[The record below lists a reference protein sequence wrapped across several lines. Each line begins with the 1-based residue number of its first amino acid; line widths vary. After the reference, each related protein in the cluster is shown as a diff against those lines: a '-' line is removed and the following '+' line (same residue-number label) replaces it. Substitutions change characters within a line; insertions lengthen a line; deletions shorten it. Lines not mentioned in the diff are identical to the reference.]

1 MRLLSRLSVL
11 WRDVFGSREI
21 DRQMDEELQFHFDRE
36 VQANRERGMSID
48 EARRA
53 ARIAIGNA
61 ETHKEAS
68 RDERSGALL
77 RQFGRDLAH
86 GTRLFRKSPG
96 FSAACIAVVALGIGA
111 VTAIFSVVYGIAL
124 EPLPFREPH
133 RLVALWTRAPKLGQA
148 RVFVNGA
155 DHRDWQASNHVFEDI
170 ALVRNIAN
178 FNLTGNGEPERIIAA
193 RISANLF
200 KVLGVEPAIGRGFTE
215 DEDEIGNERRVIL
228 SDGLWRRR
236 FGADFS
242 IVGREVSL
250 SGVPHLVVGV
260 MRPDF
265 QYPGREF
272 QVWTPLTINP
282 DELARK
288 IPGYSFL
295 AVARLRDGVS
305 LEQAQTEMDTISA
318 RLASTYPFSK
328 DTSVEVVPLH
338 GDLVAAVGPALFVML
353 GAVVCLLLIA
363 CLNLSSLLG
372 ARAAAQR
379 REVAVRLALGAT
391 RGRVAIQSLAE
402 GIPLLAIG
410 GVLGVA
416 LATWAVAAFVPFA
429 PAALPRVENVR
440 VSGAVLL
447 VSVAALTLTG
457 LLASLLPTRQ
467 AWDVDLT
474 AATREE
480 TRSATGGR
488 AQSRARSILVAT
500 QIALAVPLLVGAV
513 LLTRSFEKLI
523 DVNPGFRI
531 DNTFTTLLAIP
542 RAKYQDDRQ
551 VAAFTERLIEQVA
564 AIPEVASVG
573 LVSRLPLGGVGAFGG
588 LEFDAPEPRRTA
600 FPAADWRSV
609 SPGYFRT
616 ISIPLLEGRHFDARD
631 VDGAEPVGIVD
642 ELIART
648 VWPGESAVDK
658 RFRIA
663 FAGQPWV
670 RIVGVVGHIKHDG
683 LDVEQ
688 RPQVY
693 WTYQQRAQDR
703 MALVVRSKGD
713 SRNLSRTVLQAVHA
727 VDPEQPVYDTR
738 MLSEVVDRSLAGRW
752 LNMALI
758 VGFASIALF
767 LSCIGVYGVVAFGVA
782 QQRREFGIRVAL
794 GASRAAIARL
804 VLGRG
809 LVLAGSGAAIGLVL
823 AALLAQTMQA
833 LLYGI
838 AASDLMSFGAATA
851 TLFAVALLASYLP
864 ARRAAA
870 VDPASTLR
878 SE

>member
-1 MRLLSRLSVL
+1 
-11 WRDVFGSREI
+11 
-21 DRQMDEELQFHFDRE
+21 MDEELRFHFDRE

-148 RVFVNGA
+148 RALVNGA

-178 FNLTGNGEPERIIAA
+178 FNLTGNGEPERIFAA

-236 FGADFS
+236 FGADRS

-305 LEQAQTEMDTISA
+305 LEQAQSEMDTISA

-338 GDLVAAVGPALFVML
+338 GDLVAAVGPALYVML

-363 CLNLSSLLG
+363 CLNLSSLSG

-429 PAALPRVENVR
+429 PADAAAGRERSRERRRPARVGRCVDAHRTAREPAADPT
-440 VSGAVLL
+440 SLGA
-447 VSVAALTLTG
+447 SI
-457 LLASLLPTRQ
+457 S
-467 AWDVDLT
+467 T

-513 LLTRSFEKLI
+513 LLTRSFEKLT

-542 RAKYQDDRQ
+542 RSKYQDDRQ
-551 VAAFTERLIEQVA
+551 VAAFTDRLIEQVA
-564 AIPEVASVG
+564 GIPEVASVG

-609 SPGYFRT
+609 SPGYFQT
-616 ISIPLLEGRHFDARD
+616 MGIPLIEGRHFDARD
-631 VDGAEPVGIVD
+631 VDGAELVGIVD
-642 ELIART
+642 ERIART

-670 RIVGVVGHIKHDG
+670 RIVGVVGHI
-683 LDVEQ
+683 
-688 RPQVY
+688 
-693 WTYQQRAQDR
+693 
-703 MALVVRSKGD
+703 
-713 SRNLSRTVLQAVHA
+713 QA
-727 VDPEQPVYDTR
+727 
-738 MLSEVVDRSLAGRW
+738 RW
-752 LNMALI
+752 
-758 VGFASIALF
+758 
-767 LSCIGVYGVVAFGVA
+767 
-782 QQRREFGIRVAL
+782 
-794 GASRAAIARL
+794 AR
-804 VLGRG
+804 
-809 LVLAGSGAAIGLVL
+809 
-823 AALLAQTMQA
+823 
-833 LLYGI
+833 
-838 AASDLMSFGAATA
+838 
-851 TLFAVALLASYLP
+851 
-864 ARRAAA
+864 RRAA
-870 VDPASTLR
+870 PAGLLDLSAASAGSHGAGGALQR
-878 SE
+878 R